1 MTYTLQA
8 VENSAEKASLIRRL
22 RTGALIVIFAS
33 VLCGLLAWNEP
44 HPVAVALAV
53 LVGGAGIL
61 AIDIAVAYRA
71 LVRRSKG

>member
-8 VENSAEKASLIRRL
+8 VENSADNANLIRRF
-22 RTGALIVIFAS
+22 RNGALIVIFAS
-33 VLCGLLAWNEP
+33 VLCGLLARNEA

-61 AIDIAVAYRA
+61 AIDIALAYRSS
-71 LVRRSKG
+71 VRRSRG

>member
-8 VENSAEKASLIRRL
+8 VENSDEKANLVWRL
-22 RTGALIVIFAS
+22 RNGALIIIFAS
-33 VLCGLLAWNEP
+33 VLSGLLAWNEP

-61 AIDIAVAYRA
+61 AIDIALAYRS

>member
-8 VENSAEKASLIRRL
+8 VENSDEKAKLIRRL
-22 RTGALIVIFAS
+22 RTGALIVIVAS

-44 HPVAVALAV
+44 SPVAVGLAV

-61 AIDIAVAYRA
+61 AIDIALAYRSS
-71 LVRRSKG
+71 VRRSKG

>member
-8 VENSAEKASLIRRL
+8 VENSDERANLVRRL
-22 RTGALIVIFAS
+22 RNGALIIIFAS
-33 VLCGLLAWNEP
+33 VLSGLLAWNEP

-61 AIDIAVAYRA
+61 GIDIALAYRSS
-71 LVRRSKG
+71 VRRSKG

>member
-22 RTGALIVIFAS
+22 RTGSLIVIFAS

-61 AIDIAVAYRA
+61 AIDIALAYRA